1 VSFQYARPE
10 SLSEAISIL
19 EQSGSRARI
28 LNGGTDLMV
37 RIQKMHVTP
46 DVVLDI
52 KRVRD
57 ISAAIAWQSDRV
69 TIGGRTVMTSLIRD
83 TQMRRLFPALVDAAS
98 TVGSIQIRNRATLAG
113 NICNASPAADTVPP
127 LLVHGAEISLAG
139 PAGTRTLPLEQFFL
153 GPGKTA
159 RTPEELLVSIT
170 MPIPGAG
177 HGAAFGRLTRRHGVD
192 LASINMA
199 CGIDSDD
206 TVTFAFGA
214 AGPTAV
220 IVRDTS
226 GTLADP
232 RIPPEVRDETL
243 RTLIARTSPISDV
256 RASAAYRTAMLL
268 SIGRRVLA
276 QAHQRSGRLSGRTDR
291 GEDR

>member
-1 VSFQYARPE
+1 MLERYGAGARV
-10 SLSEAISIL
+10 
-19 EQSGSRARI
+19 

-46 DVVLDI
+46 EVIVDI

-57 ISAAIAWQSDRV
+57 ISNTIQWHDDHV
-69 TIGGRTVMTSLIRD
+69 TIGARVVMTSLTRD
-83 TQMRRLFPALVDAAS
+83 AAMRRRFPALVDAAS

-127 LLVHGAEISLAG
+127 LLVHGAVLNLAG
-139 PAGTRTLPLEQFFL
+139 PAGERAIPLEEFLL

-159 RTPEELLVSIT
+159 RTSGELLVSIT
-170 MPIPGAG
+170 MRVPGAG
-177 HGAAFGRLTRRHGVD
+177 YGAAFGRLTRRHGVD

-199 CGIDSDD
+199 CGIDSDGI
-206 TVTFAFGA
+206 VTFAFGA
-214 AGPTAV
+214 VAPTAV
-220 IVRDTS
+220 TVRDTGGILVDS
-226 GTLADP
+226 TVT
-232 RIPPEVRDETL
+232 PEARDEAL
-243 RTLIARTSPISDV
+243 RALIARTSPISDL

-268 SIGRRVLA
+268 TIGRRVLA
-276 QAHQRSGRLSGRTDR
+276 QAQQRSGRLSDRTDRTDR